1 MPFFLSF
8 GVSISVSVS
17 LSPCCPL
24 TAKTRFRLSSV
35 SVFRFSLS
43 FVESR
48 AKERTLEIGG
58 ENRFKSQSPPPSPSL
73 HIFLGTQTRILLR
86 PHHYHG
92 HHLHH
97 HLNRRHC
104 IVRLRVWNRLGHAA
118 KCWPRLLPHHPG
130 GKMDVWLQFEVPPY
144 PHPLSLVLAPTEA
157 ENM

>member
-58 ENRFKSQSPPPSPSL
+58 ENRFKSQSPPPPSPSSL
-73 HIFLGTQTRILLR
+73 TLFWTHKHEYYYDHITTTAI
-86 PHHYHG
+86 
-92 HHLHH
+92 
-97 HLNRRHC
+97 
-104 IVRLRVWNRLGHAA
+104 ISTITSI
-118 KCWPRLLPHHPG
+118 G
-130 GKMDVWLQFEVPPY
+130 GIALY
-144 PHPLSLVLAPTEA
+144 A
-157 ENM
+157 